1 MGRKKIQIRKIEN
14 DRQKTVTFA
23 RRRAGLIK
31 KAHEIA
37 VLCGVKVG
45 LLIFDQKEACH
56 VYSSEGAI
64 DHMFIKYFT
73 KQFATSESKKRKES
87 PCGDDIN
94 PTHRIKRPAL
104 GQRCVAVVN
113 EYQVVSGG
121 PGSADLTVKG
131 TKNYHDPSLS
141 SLPLNFGSMGPSAY
155 THLPATVATTTF
167 MPITPVP
174 AKPAAT
180 TGHHGGNKGHS
191 PRTTPPKT
199 VTATNLKQG
208 SMRRP
213 AEHPHTQRLQALTR
227 TNSLP
232 ISLGALPV
240 TGATTRPATPINHRP
255 TLSYSSSAPTGLE
268 RSATTSVAPV
278 SAYSLACPVSGT
290 NTPSPSLYYELSS
303 FASMP
308 SSSSPP
314 FGIGTPAHSSLGL
327 FPTTPSGSWGA
338 PVASPHPNGH
348 STLTSG
354 IYAPPV
360 SASTSTPSDGT
371 AGVAAATANGRR
383 VTSLGC
389 SMALPRPIHATVSH
403 PGTTAQFH
411 AQGHHD
417 LALPAIPTPSPLG
430 IKEPMFQMPSTELAS
445 DNTLPQETSAPPA
458 HSMPAAVAAPQHA
471 TKGLGSLTAE
481 MLASLQP
488 TSAPCHP
495 PVPLVNPLAQPY
507 FGLPSET
514 TNATAARFGFTVPPT
529 SHHDPVAPNHQL
541 LMMGGLNMDD
551 MSLQTWVDAQWGATI
566 PVE

>member
-73 KQFATSESKKRKES
+73 KQFATSEPKKRKEP
-87 PCGDDIN
+87 PCGDEVS
-94 PTHRIKRPAL
+94 PTHRVKRPAL
-104 GQRCVAVVN
+104 GQRRVAVVN

-141 SLPLNFGSMGPSAY
+141 SLPLNLGVMGSSAHI
-155 THLPATVATTTF
+155 HLPATASTTTF

-174 AKPAAT
+174 LKSAAT
-180 TGHHGGNKGHS
+180 ADHQGGNKGHS
-191 PRTTPPKT
+191 PRITAPKAAPTTT
-199 VTATNLKQG
+199 STQG
-208 SMRRP
+208 SKRCP
-213 AEHPHTQRLQALTR
+213 AEHPHAQRLQALTR

-232 ISLGALPV
+232 ISLGARPA
-240 TGATTRPATPINHRP
+240 TGATTRPATPVSHRS
-255 TLSYSSSAPTGLE
+255 TLSYSASTPAGLE
-268 RSATTSVAPV
+268 QQSTASVAPV
-278 SAYSLACPVSGT
+278 PAYALACPTSVASH
-290 NTPSPSLYYELSS
+290 PSPNLYYELSS

-308 SSSSPP
+308 TSASSP
-314 FGIGTPAHSSLGL
+314 FGIGTPTHAALSQIS
-327 FPTTPSGSWGA
+327 TSPSGSWGV
-338 PVASPHPNGH
+338 PVSSSYPNGL
-348 STLTSG
+348 STQASG
-354 IYAPPV
+354 PYTLPV
-360 SASTSTPSDGT
+360 STATSMPSDDTTGL
-371 AGVAAATANGRR
+371 APANGHGI
-383 VTSLGC
+383 TPLGR
-389 SMALPRPIHATVSH
+389 STALPRSIQATSSH
-403 PGTTAQFH
+403 SRTAALLH
-411 AQGHHD
+411 TQGQPD
-417 LALPAIPTPSPLG
+417 LGLPTPSPLG
-430 IKEPMFQMPSTELAS
+430 VKEPMFQMPATELPS
-445 DNTLPQETSAPPA
+445 DNALPQVTSTPPT
-458 HSMPAAVAAPQHA
+458 HSMAAAVAAPHDT

-488 TSAPCHP
+488 TSVPSHSPA
-495 PVPLVNPLAQPY
+495 PLVNPSAQPY
-507 FGLPSET
+507 FGFPSET
-514 TNATAARFGFTVPPT
+514 TDATAARFGFTAP
-529 SHHDPVAPNHQL
+529 SSNHHESSASNHQL
-541 LMMGGLNMDD
+541 LAMGGLNMDD